1 MKLLPLHLSLA
12 LLLGVSH
19 LGAAE
24 SSSHKVK
31 AKETLT
37 AIARQHG
44 VTVAALKAANE
55 LKSDLIRVGQV
66 LKIPGAVAITPTKTD
81 TPKHEA
87 PAADPISTALAALS
101 QEDRWRVHIFL
112 DRALFAP
119 GKLDGLMGEFT
130 MKAATRWISSA
141 PGRSIDSL
149 VQAARAEVS
158 ATTFVHKIPEVAAR
172 FVGTL
177 PTKVE
182 DKAKAKELPYTS
194 LAEFVAER
202 YRTDLNTL
210 GKLNP
215 GLNLAKLKTGDSVIV
230 PSVKPFFIES
240 WPESNL
246 SKAALPDASVRILHA
261 ERILEVVNADGT
273 LAAAFPITVGTKPE
287 HLRSGVWS
295 VRSLTPNPHFLWD
308 DVMLKEG
315 RSGPTKH
322 LLPPGPNSPV
332 GILWVE
338 IEPLSG
344 PEAHIGIHGTADPA
358 RIGRNHSSGCIRL
371 ANWDVVRLARLIGKG
386 TRITWGMPESAAP
399 TLAAR

>member
-1 MKLLPLHLSLA
+1 MKRLSLLSLA
-12 LLLGVSH
+12 LLLCISQIH
-19 LGAAE
+19 AATATT
-24 SSSHKVK
+24 HKVK

-37 AIARQHG
+37 AIAREHG

-66 LKIPGAVAITPTKTD
+66 LKILGAAAVTTPTNTD
-81 TPKHEA
+81 TPKPAA
-87 PAADPISTALAALS
+87 PVADPIFTTLSTLS
-101 QEDRWRVHIFL
+101 AEDRWRVHIFL

-130 MKAATRWISSA
+130 VKAATRWIGA
-141 PGRSIDSL
+141 GPGRSIDGL
-149 VQAARAEVS
+149 VQAARAEVPVI
-158 ATTFVHKIPEVAAR
+158 TFVHKIPEVATR
-172 FVGTL
+172 YVGAV
-177 PTKVE
+177 PTKVQ
-182 DKAKAKELPYTS
+182 DKAKAAELPYTS
-194 LAEFVAER
+194 LVEFVAER
-202 YRTDLNTL
+202 YRTDLTTL
-210 GKLNP
+210 AKLNP
-215 GLNLAKLKTGDSVIV
+215 GRDLTKLKPGDSVIV

-240 WPESNL
+240 WPEPNL
-246 SKAALPDASVRILHA
+246 SKAALPDASIRILHA
-261 ERILEVVNADGT
+261 ERMLEVVNADGT

-287 HLRSGVWS
+287 HVRRGVWS
-295 VRSLTPNPHFLWD
+295 VRSLTPNPKFLWD

-344 PEAHIGIHGTADPA
+344 PEAHIGIHGTAEPA

-386 TRITWGMPESAAP
+386 TRITWGMPESITP